1 MSSNEA
7 PIIEVVDLVRRFG
20 DRTVLNDISFNVHR
34 GETLVIMGGSG
45 CGKSTLLRHMIG
57 SMKPTSGSVKIFGEE
72 IATMKE
78 REIGRVRQRFGMLFQ
93 SGALLASLT
102 VGENVALP
110 LFQHTEKSPDEIEE
124 IVKQK
129 LQMVGLTGFED
140 LKPAEISGGMK
151 KRVGLA
157 RALALD
163 PELLFS
169 DEPTSGLDPI
179 MTAVV
184 DQLTLKLAH
193 GSHMTAVVVSHD
205 MTSAFRIATRMI
217 MLGHGSIVAQGTP
230 EEIRTSTNPEV
241 HQFINGEADG
251 RQAAAFR
258 GRAASLSSQNSMKR
272 NLSDYVVAISV
283 ILCSLVLLGALTV
296 ALSGYRLKKPK
307 RTLQINYEDVT
318 GIKVNSEVRYA
329 GAPAGRVIAMRH
341 LTAKE
346 REASPNKMDAV
357 RVTVSLDEGI
367 PPLPT
372 DVTATLS
379 SDTLLAPKFVAL
391 SAGTPGGTT
400 LADNAAIEG
409 HPAYGLEQIT
419 AAAGP
424 LFENA
429 NKLLDN
435 LNA

>member
-1 MSSNEA
+1 
-7 PIIEVVDLVRRFG
+7 
-20 DRTVLNDISFNVHR
+20 
-34 GETLVIMGGSG
+34 
-45 CGKSTLLRHMIG
+45 
-57 SMKPTSGSVKIFGEE
+57 
-72 IATMKE
+72 
-78 REIGRVRQRFGMLFQ
+78 
-93 SGALLASLT
+93 
-102 VGENVALP
+102 
-110 LFQHTEKSPDEIEE
+110 
-124 IVKQK
+124 
-129 LQMVGLTGFED
+129 
-140 LKPAEISGGMK
+140 
-151 KRVGLA
+151 
-157 RALALD
+157 
-163 PELLFS
+163 
-169 DEPTSGLDPI
+169 
-179 MTAVV
+179 
-184 DQLTLKLAH
+184 
-193 GSHMTAVVVSHD
+193 
-205 MTSAFRIATRMI
+205 
-217 MLGHGSIVAQGTP
+217 
-230 EEIRTSTNPEV
+230 
-241 HQFINGEADG
+241 
-251 RQAAAFR
+251 
-258 GRAASLSSQNSMKR
+258 MKR

-379 SDTLLAPKFVAL
+379 SDTMLAPKFVAL

-429 NKLLDN
+429 NTLLDN
-435 LNA
+435 LNATVTGLKGDLDQFTPKLGPLADSLKIDVDNLQNVITNFEGVAKGADKLFGTADTFINATDKQLREQLKQLNVVFLNLKVVTTHAKALVETLAEKPNRLIFSGKPATLTPESEILKSLKPLPAKKQ